1 MVQKKQPRSVLR
13 IIRLTMIELGSMDVF
28 EYIQDD
34 LNSEP
39 RHNCESLAKAIN
51 DISREL
57 EFDSFRIMQL
67 LLENKPIDALHT
79 HSYGFHTSNG
89 REIINAIQNKYYEY
103 ESAS

>member
-1 MVQKKQPRSVLR
+1 
-13 IIRLTMIELGSMDVF
+13 MIELGSMDISG
-28 EYIQDD
+28 YIQDD

-51 DISREL
+51 DVSREL

-103 ESAS
+103 ESTN

>member
-1 MVQKKQPRSVLR
+1 
-13 IIRLTMIELGSMDVF
+13 MIELGSMDVF
-28 EYIQDD
+28 EYIQDN

>member
-13 IIRLTMIELGSMDVF
+13 VIRLTMIELGSMDVF

-51 DISREL
+51 DVSREL